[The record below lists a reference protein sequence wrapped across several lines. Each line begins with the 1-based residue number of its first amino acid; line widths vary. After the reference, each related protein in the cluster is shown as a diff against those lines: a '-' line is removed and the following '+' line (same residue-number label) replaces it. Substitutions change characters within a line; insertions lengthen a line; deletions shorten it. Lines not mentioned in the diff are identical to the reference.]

1 MARAYAAFA
10 NGGYRIDGAI
20 FGNEPRVVACLE
32 DDDGQLQEGQRDRAA
47 HRVLEDWQADTVNQ
61 MLQGVVS
68 YGTGKAAR
76 LSGYPV
82 AGKTGTT
89 ENYGD
94 AWFVGYTP
102 DLVTAVWVGYPD
114 ELRPML
120 TEYHGRPVAGG
131 TYPALIWKA
140 FMENAAAV
148 PARGHGAGL
157 VHAAAVP
164 RTRRPQH
171 VVLRDRKLEL
181 DNGHCSDTTTV
192 QLFTSAQLPHRRL
205 RCELEPPAEEPR
217 AGEAV
222 APRPRRRPS

>member
-1 MARAYAAFA
+1 M
-10 NGGYRIDGAI
+10 
-20 FGNEPRVVACLE
+20 P
-32 DDDGQLQEGQRDRAA
+32 

-61 MLQGVVS
+61 LLQGVVS

-120 TEYHGRPVAGG
+120 TEYHGKPVAGG
-131 TYPALIWKA
+131 TYPALIWKE
-140 FMENAAAV
+140 FMQNALPYRLEGTV
-148 PARGHGAGL
+148 PGTFTQPPYL
-157 VHAAAVP
+157 Y
-164 RTRRPQH
+164 TSTQH

-181 DNGHCSDTTTV
+181 DNGHCSDPTTV
-192 QLFTSAQLPHRRL
+192 QLFTSAQLL
-205 RCELEPPAEEPR
+205 T
-217 AGEAV
+217 
-222 APRPRRRPS
+222 APCAAT

>member
-1 MARAYAAFA
+1 MARAYASFA
-10 NGGYRIDGAI
+10 NGGYRIDGSL
-20 FGNEPRVVACLE
+20 FGNEPRVVTCLE
-32 DDDGQLQEGQRDRAA
+32 DESGDCTKDNGVVPK
-47 HRVLEDWQADTVNQ
+47 RVLEDWQADTVNQ
-61 MLQGVVS
+61 LLQGVVS
-68 YGTGKAAR
+68 FGTGKAAR
-76 LSGYPV
+76 LSGYAV

-140 FMENAAAV
+140 FMEQALPYKLDGTPAASFVQPPYLSVAS
-148 PARGHGAGL
+148 HD
-157 VHAAAVP
+157 
-164 RTRRPQH
+164 

-181 DNGHCSDTTTV
+181 DNGHCNNVTPV
-192 QLFTSAQLPHRRL
+192 QLFTSAQL
-205 RCELEPPAEEPR
+205 
-217 AGEAV
+217 AV
-222 APRPRRRPS
+222 APCAAT